1 MPSHASAGIECGG
14 SRCGTNSKDPQRI
27 GSSESGGV
35 GDSSTNAVDVTASPA
50 DFFKPEDNT
59 MESSAE
65 FAKPVYLV
73 AVLADEQS
81 AYSILKIDAGG
92 GDGEPPRAR
101 VVARLPGEER
111 GMSFVAAHSKHGS
124 WIVGVGGGPSAAT
137 VIFEPSTLKT
147 IKGHRLRYPK
157 HEPVLISHGGEV
169 YAISRRPR
177 VVPRIDNEPWFE
189 SLSFNEGVP
198 SGDRGVLP
206 WTMLPPPPFFPAR
219 LNPHQFRNPPEITVT
234 SYAAMDSYVLLSP
247 QQELTVG
254 AYAFHVV
261 NKTWEKVHNKNLP
274 FVGQAVPLGGGAGD
288 LFAAC
293 PVSKNGVAASA
304 SVFRMSIDLS
314 SSSTPSLSIQEF
326 PVATSEDKI
335 PWPLF
340 CPLGEGSFCS
350 IRLGSVRPSRR
361 KANCLK
367 KVQVI
372 LTTFQMENFEAIF
385 MARQSQGVKAK
396 DLPDA
401 ARVQEQGHTC
411 KFKGR
416 KRLLECDMPL
426 VAALSMI
433 TENIELFEEDATCTI
448 ASRPTE
454 SSIFEAPVI
463 YG

>member
-1 MPSHASAGIECGG
+1 
-14 SRCGTNSKDPQRI
+14 
-27 GSSESGGV
+27 
-35 GDSSTNAVDVTASPA
+35 
-50 DFFKPEDNT
+50 

-147 IKGHRLRYPK
+147 FKGHRLRYPK

-177 VVPRIDNEPWFE
+177 VVRLVPRIDNEPWFE

-247 QQELTVG
+247 QQELMVG
-254 AYAFHVV
+254 AYAFHVL

-274 FVGQAVPLGGGAGD
+274 FVGQAVPLGGGG

-293 PVSKNGVAASA
+293 PISKNGIAASA
-304 SVFRMSIDLS
+304 SVFHMSIDLS
-314 SSSTPSLSIQEF
+314 SSGTPSLSIQEF

-335 PWPLF
+335 PWPAIWEILF
-340 CPLGEGSFCS
+340 HQVRICPSK
-350 IRLGSVRPSRR
+350 PW
-361 KANCLK
+361 
-367 KVQVI
+367 
-372 LTTFQMENFEAIF
+372 
-385 MARQSQGVKAK
+385 QSQ
-396 DLPDA
+396 LPEGGSGYLD
-401 ARVQEQGHTC
+401 H
-411 KFKGR
+411 
-416 KRLLECDMPL
+416 
-426 VAALSMI
+426 LSDG
-433 TENIELFEEDATCTI
+433 EH
-448 ASRPTE
+448 
-454 SSIFEAPVI
+454 
-463 YG
+463 